1 MQAAPSL
8 ISRISQVWRVDA
20 SFVVRPDGWLQSAIR
35 RAKPIASPG
44 WRKEDLS
51 HWMTSR
57 PTAVFN
63 WFAAFK

>member
-1 MQAAPSL
+1 MPTLSPGRIAGCSL
-8 ISRISQVWRVDA
+8 HQTS
-20 SFVVRPDGWLQSAIR
+20 
-35 RAKPIASPG
+35 KPIASPA